1 MPLRSIWALAVL
13 AAVAARRAKLF
24 LSARRPTTI
33 ALKGSGGGT
42 GISEQAAVVFK
53 VTDSTDIG
61 IGGQDVSFSLSTDL
75 GGIDLQNTTGTSDA
89 QGNVTAI
96 VNSGTLPTPVRVE
109 ATTVVP
115 QLGEIF
121 ALSPVLN
128 VSSGVPVDSRFN
140 IFYTAPQDECG
151 DLAGITCT
159 QLLIIGL

>member
-1 MPLRSIWALAVL
+1 M
-13 AAVAARRAKLF
+13 AA
-24 LSARRPTTI
+24 
-33 ALKGSGGGT
+33 T

-75 GGIDLQNTTGTSDA
+75 GGIDLQNATGTSDA

-121 ALSPVLN
+121 ALSP
-128 VSSGVPVDSRFN
+128 GP
-140 IFYTAPQDECG
+140 
-151 DLAGITCT
+151 
-159 QLLIIGL
+159 